1 MATKK
6 TTTKKVTSKKVA
18 KSTVVKKAPKKSV
31 RKKAPASAS
40 RKSVKKVV
48 VQKKGAPSKKECVA
62 CAETVAPQAKC
73 FWVYN
78 GPVVDSVPHLVEA
91 LEHMSNEQ
99 YAYHARGEQNDF
111 AVWLSDVFG
120 CDVCA
125 QSVAR
130 ARSKKGVIQALK
142 KTCCL

>member
-6 TTTKKVTSKKVA
+6 TTTKKVAPKKTV
-18 KSTVVKKAPKKSV
+18 KSTVAKKAPKKSV
-31 RKKAPASAS
+31 TKSVRKKTPTSVS
-40 RKSVKKVV
+40 RKSAKK
-48 VQKKGAPSKKECVA
+48 
-62 CAETVAPQAKC
+62 KC

-120 CDVCA
+120 CEMCA
-125 QSVAR
+125 TGVAR

-142 KTCCL
+142 KMCCL